1 MACIRPDGF
10 LSPVDGLP
18 LGIFGI
24 PAAWK
29 SYQREGPQS
38 GDERA
43 SGLSSL
49 NAGKDWKE
57 AIR

>member
-18 LGIFGI
+18 IGIFGI
-24 PAAWK
+24 SAAWK
-29 SYQREGPQS
+29 SHQRESPEI

>member
-10 LSPVDGLP
+10 LSPVGGLP
-18 LGIFGI
+18 IGIFGI
-24 PAAWK
+24 SVAWK
-29 SYQREGPQS
+29 SHQRES